1 MEINRKVLTI
11 DNMDKIINQFTFSR
25 KYKILEI
32 SQQMKELCEI
42 NSDFNC
48 ASAWNVEELIVNPEL
63 KEKEFNLR

>member
-32 SQQMKELCEI
+32 K
-42 NSDFNC
+42 
-48 ASAWNVEELIVNPEL
+48 
-63 KEKEFNLR
+63 